1 MAGWFAAHEA
11 LIDVVLIN
19 ILLGLGMYIVMT
31 AGLISLAGAGLMAAG
46 SYAGALASTRAE
58 VPFPLS
64 LALGMLA
71 GAALAAILSVPV
83 VRLRTHYLAIA
94 TLAFSLVISAIL
106 LNWGAV
112 SGGAIGFITVPRSTT
127 TTWLLGAVCVA
138 VVALESIFRS
148 ETGRILAAIKNDEYL
163 CQANG
168 VYTGYYKFL
177 ALITSGILSGMAGG
191 LYAHYLGVLQ
201 PSDFREDR
209 AFEMLSFTV
218 LGGAWHWSGSA
229 IGAVVLTSIPE
240 FLRVFAE
247 YRDILTGLVLL
258 LVIMVMPQGIV
269 QPRPFRLAKRRILKR
284 DGPRARPASADS
296 SRTSSTKRTLLGPA
310 PAKALSVHVDGIDK
324 HFGGVYALRKVTIN
338 LEPGLIYGLIGPN
351 GSGKTTLLN
360 IANGFLR
367 PDAGA
372 IRFGGGDGGRL
383 SPVRA
388 SRRGVARTFQEPRVL
403 EEATSYANVVL
414 GCHRLRNAGAIESC
428 LHTSR
433 ARREDRVHDE
443 RVWAALAKVG
453 LVEFAQTE
461 AGELSFGQKRLVE
474 LARVLVSNAGLVILD
489 EPTAGVNPIMIDRLA
504 QWVRD
509 PGAHRPTY
517 LIAEHN
523 IDFVMEVCDYVFV
536 LDTGSIL
543 AEGLPHDV
551 RVDERVIE
559 AYLGST
565 A

>member
-19 ILLGLGMYIVMT
+19 ILLGLGMYAVMT

-46 SYAGALASTRAE
+46 AYAGALASTRADI
-58 VPFPLS
+58 PFPMA
-64 LALGMLA
+64 LALGLLA
-71 GAALAAILSVPV
+71 GGALAAILSFPV
-83 VRLRTHYLAIA
+83 IRLRSHYLAIA

-112 SGGAIGFITVPRSTT
+112 SGGANGFITVPRETT
-127 TTWLLGAVCVA
+127 RLWLVGAVGVA
-138 VVALESIFRS
+138 VVVLESVFRS
-148 ETGRILAAIKNDEYL
+148 ETGRILNAIKNDEYL
-163 CQANG
+163 CRANG

-177 ALITSGILSGMAGG
+177 ALVASGMLSGLAGG

-218 LGGAWHWSGSA
+218 LGGAWHWTGSV
-229 IGAVVLTSIPE
+229 IGAVVLTSTPE

-258 LVIMVMPQGIV
+258 GVILVMPQGIV
-269 QPRPFRLAKRRILKR
+269 QPRPFRYIKKRMAKRR
-284 DGPRARPASADS
+284 GARPKPASVES
-296 SRTSSTKRTLLGPA
+296 SRVVSKKQPETGLAREPA
-310 PAKALSVHVDGIDK
+310 LAVHIDGIDK
-324 HFGGVYALRKVTIN
+324 HFGGVYALRQVVVD

-360 IANGFLR
+360 IVNGFLS
-367 PDAGA
+367 PDAGT
-372 IRFGGGDGGRL
+372 IRFGATDSGRP

-388 SRRGVARTFQEPRVL
+388 ARRGVARTFQEPRVL
-403 EEATSYANVVL
+403 EESTVYANVLL
-414 GCHRLRNAGAIESC
+414 GCHRLRNAGAIESG
-428 LHTSR
+428 LQSPR
-433 ARREDRVHDE
+433 ARRENRAHAE
-443 RVWAALAKVG
+443 QVWAALAKVG
-453 LVEFAQTE
+453 LVEFAHVE

-474 LARVLVSNAGLVILD
+474 LARVLVSNAGLVVLD
-489 EPTAGVNPIMIDRLA
+489 EPTAGVNPVMIERLA
-504 QWVRD
+504 QWVRE